1 MNNAKQSYSLELI
14 EKAKK
19 VGLLDSNLTINC
31 IICDA
36 VFPKEYDKCPQCDT
50 NQVQLN
56 YVGLFDNDS

>member
-1 MNNAKQSYSLELI
+1 MELI

-36 VFPKEYDKCPQCDT
+36 VFPKEYEKCPQCDT

-56 YVGLFDNDS
+56 YVGLFNNN

>member
-1 MNNAKQSYSLELI
+1 MNNSKQSYSMELI

-31 IICDA
+31 IVCNVI
-36 VFPKEYDKCPQCDT
+36 FPKEYNKCPQCDT

-56 YVGLFDNDS
+56 YVGLFNNN